1 MNHSNENK
9 SITTNISAT
18 LFTEPKNRSEEAKT
32 KYGHRWFAS
41 VEDTEYDCEEAYR
54 LRIDEE
60 DMAEEQRIMSMRRTP
75 LLRSAKREKFE
86 DSISE
91 APEKTHRVFVGRMRC
106 RKQLSSQR

>member
-1 MNHSNENK
+1 MNHSNEIK

-18 LFTEPKNRSEEAKT
+18 VFTEPKNRSEEAKT

-91 APEKTHRVFVGRMRC
+91 APEKTRC
-106 RKQLSSQR
+106 TREAGV

>member
-60 DMAEEQRIMSMRRTP
+60 DMAEEQRIMSMRSRILSTSS
-75 LLRSAKREKFE
+75 LRK
-86 DSISE
+86 
-91 APEKTHRVFVGRMRC
+91 
-106 RKQLSSQR
+106 LSSASLTESSNTSCIR

>member
-1 MNHSNENK
+1 MNHSNEIK

-18 LFTEPKNRSEEAKT
+18 LFTEPKNTSEEAKT

-60 DMAEEQRIMSMRRTP
+60 DMAEEQRIMSMRCRILSTSS
-75 LLRSAKREKFE
+75 LRKLSGE
-86 DSISE
+86 SSN
-91 APEKTHRVFVGRMRC
+91 TYHFVSGVL

>member
-41 VEDTEYDCEEAYR
+41 VEDTEFDCEEAYR

-75 LLRSAKREKFE
+75 LLRSAKRRRRP
-86 DSISE
+86 I
-91 APEKTHRVFVGRMRC
+91 G
-106 RKQLSSQR
+106 SS